1 MSGLDVADQHM
12 AQARTHVAAVPAP
25 DVVRMALGPS
35 PGSNE
40 RLEQRKPLLPG
51 ELVESQAGRNDT
63 LAAVSAREDRPCLSY
78 GSALT
83 ARVEPPS
90 TLPPVDVAETLAQA
104 GAYRLKRDDH
114 VRPEPNRIV
123 VRGLERE
130 PAEARSVGGSPL
142 REKVWVPVIRIPR
155 FCALAVR
162 GWVG

>member
-12 AQARTHVAAVPAP
+12 AQARTHVDAVPAP

-83 ARVEPPS
+83 TRVEPPS
-90 TLPPVDVAETLAQA
+90 TLPPVDVAENDFE
-104 GAYRLKRDDH
+104 DDRALLRH
-114 VRPEPNRIV
+114 T
-123 VRGLERE
+123 
-130 PAEARSVGGSPL
+130 AVGVLSD
-142 REKVWVPVIRIPR
+142 
-155 FCALAVR
+155 ALARPPGSRFAPSRIHRLLDGSGRLMRR
-162 GWVG
+162 GPCGRSSK